1 MDMQHDHPDLS
12 HSSSLGNALNA
23 LRAAVLGANDG
34 IISTAGVVVGVAGA
48 GAAISDS
55 ALLITGVATLVA
67 GAISMA
73 AGEYVSV
80 STQRDTEQAAL
91 HEEARHLAQYPKH
104 ELAQLAQILQSNGV
118 SPELAVQAA
127 EQMMAQDALGAHA
140 KLELGI
146 NPGELTNP
154 WHAAWASMLS
164 FSLGA
169 LVPLAAVL
177 LTPRAQ
183 AVPVTFAA
191 VLAALAATGW
201 GSAKLGGAPRGP
213 ATVRNVVG
221 GVLAMGVTWLVGRWF
236 GA

>member
-1 MDMQHDHPDLS
+1 MNPTNEPDLTHQS
-12 HSSSLGNALNA
+12 ALGNTLNA

-48 GAAISDS
+48 GAAVSDS

-80 STQRDTEQAAL
+80 STQRDSEQAAL
-91 HEEARHLAQYPKH
+91 REEAQHLARFPKH
-104 ELAQLAQILQSNGV
+104 ELAQLAQILQNEGV
-118 SPELAVQAA
+118 APDVALQAA
-127 EQMMAQDALGAHA
+127 QQMMARDALGAHA

-146 NPGELTNP
+146 DPSDLTSP
-154 WHAAWASMLS
+154 WRAALASLVS

-183 AVPVTFAA
+183 AVPVTFVA
-191 VLAALAATGW
+191 VLLALTATGW
-201 GSAKLGGAPRGP
+201 GSAKLGGAPRGL
-213 ATVRNVVG
+213 ATARNVLG
-221 GVLAMGVTWLVGRWF
+221 GALAMGVTWLVGRWF